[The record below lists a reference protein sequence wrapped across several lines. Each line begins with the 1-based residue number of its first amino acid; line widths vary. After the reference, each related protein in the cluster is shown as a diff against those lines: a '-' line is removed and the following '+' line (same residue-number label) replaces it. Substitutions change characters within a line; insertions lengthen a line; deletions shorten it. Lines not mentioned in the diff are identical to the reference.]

1 MATYPI
7 EPDKI
12 NNIPSKLAV
21 RIVKFERGREQRAA
35 LAPRALKEF
44 SLNHYALTR
53 AQADVLHEFYSARLG
68 SVLPFYFQN
77 FYDGKTYTVRFDE
90 GGITETPR
98 DDSYFDITVRLI
110 ECYS

>member
-53 AQADVLHEFYSARLG
+53 AQADILQEFYSARLG
-68 SVLPFYFQN
+68 SALPFYF
-77 FYDGKTYTVRFDE
+77 E
-90 GGITETPR
+90 SGITETPR